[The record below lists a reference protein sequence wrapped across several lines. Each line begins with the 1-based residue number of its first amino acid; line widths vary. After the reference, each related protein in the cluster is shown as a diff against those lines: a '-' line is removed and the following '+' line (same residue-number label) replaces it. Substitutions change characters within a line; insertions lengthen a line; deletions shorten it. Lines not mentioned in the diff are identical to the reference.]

1 MDNLS
6 TCLVGALLLV
16 IPALAVYIKTY
27 LEKATE
33 EQRKE
38 TERIRQDMQALKG
51 DQQAGMERIIKQT
64 TPGALTHGINDND
77 IELKRDVE
85 LELEKLRSACGATR
99 VTLWSF
105 HNGSYYSTGNPQ
117 RKIQTTFEALPPDR
131 HAASE
136 ADVMQ
141 NESVNGFIV
150 VLQPMMSG
158 AYQVPGGAEV
168 DPGVTVFGACEK
180 CKCAAGCD
188 MDPYTRPRNCI
199 LCCNIGDMPFGSRFY
214 RLMKQLGTKT
224 WFGRFLSDEDGN
236 KLGVMTV
243 QFSEGEDGAAEVFL
257 DKSDAW
263 CETCVRVVASIQA
276 MRQYS

>member
-1 MDNLS
+1 MDNLV
-6 TCLVGALLLV
+6 TCLVGALLV
-16 IPALAVYIKTY
+16 ILPALAVYIKTC

-33 EQRKE
+33 AQRKE
-38 TERIRQDMQALKG
+38 TERIRQEMQTIKG
-51 DQQAGMERIIKQT
+51 DQREGMAQLIKQT

-77 IELKRDVE
+77 IDLKRDVE
-85 LELEKLRSACGATR
+85 LELERLRRDSGATR

-141 NESVNGFIV
+141 NESVNGFLV

-158 AYQVPGGAEV
+158 SFQVSGGAEV
-168 DPGVTVFGACEK
+168 EPGITVLGSCEH
-180 CKCAAGCD
+180 CTCAAHCT

-199 LCCNIGDMPFGSRFY
+199 LRCDIGDMPFGSRFY
-214 RLMKQLGTKT
+214 RLMTQLGTKV
-224 WFGRFLSDEDGN
+224 WYGRFLSDADGN

-243 QFSEGEDGAAEVFL
+243 QFSDGEENNAKAFL
-257 DKSDAW
+257 EKSDSW
-263 CETCVRVVASIQA
+263 CDTCVRVVSSIQA